1 MIRLGFEDMNLKW
14 IYWCVS
20 KKNQKALRFYDKI
33 STAACRKAKL
43 QHMRERGRDRALSGI
58 AKGSC
63 KDSACSVE
71 NYGSILNMGLIW
83 NKEFYGSRYQLNRT
97 YYKEF

>member
-1 MIRLGFEDMNLKW
+1 MFQKKTKKHCVFMI
-14 IYWCVS
+14 
-20 KKNQKALRFYDKI
+20 KI

-71 NYGSILNMGLIW
+71 NHGSILNMGFIQ
-83 NKEFYGSRYQLNRT
+83 NKESYGSRYQLNRT